1 MTARRTRHNDP
12 VRPPVSVLPAP
23 RRAARWPAALALLLL
38 CPPAGALGTPA
49 PLPPGLTEAPA
60 LACQEAP
67 DPAGGPRPFL
77 SSVPARPLPDGV
89 TGRVAFYAAVYGP
102 DGQPLRDVR
111 LGDVDALHP
120 LASAFKSLVVRA
132 ALQEVDAGRL
142 TLGTQ
147 LETTPGRR
155 SIERYPAGRNTLEQL
170 ARFALV
176 RSDNTASDIL
186 HLAAGP
192 ERVARAVAALSA
204 CTHILHTT
212 KALWAAQAGLLP
224 DVFRPGTDAARYAA
238 LPLEERLPVA
248 QALNRRAQD
257 LTGPQVETALDRY
270 FHGQGYDPA
279 LELALQNTSTARAY
293 AGLLARTLPG
303 NDLKPTI
310 RRLFRAWLADG
321 CCKPAHPTLPATFWG
336 AKAGSGW
343 RILTL
348 TGAAEL
354 PGGQVLAYA
363 YLNDQS
369 GTLDAEDM
377 ERQIPAVVRWLDAT
391 LTALA
396 AGGPTP

>member
-1 MTARRTRHNDP
+1 MRSLVPARL
-12 VRPPVSVLPAP
+12 SP

-38 CPPAGALGTPA
+38 GSLAGALGTSA
-49 PLPPGLTEAPA
+49 PLPSQAPA
-60 LACQEAP
+60 LSCQEAP
-67 DPAGGPRPFL
+67 DPSGGPWPPG
-77 SSVPARPLPDGV
+77 SAIPVRPLPAGI
-89 TGRVAFYAAVYGP
+89 TGRVAFYAAVYGT
-102 DGQPLRDVR
+102 DGQPLRAVQ

-120 LASAFKSLVVRA
+120 LASAFKPLVVRA

-142 TLGTQ
+142 SLGTR

-155 SIERYPAGRNTLEQL
+155 SIEGYPAGRNTVEQL
-170 ARFALV
+170 ARLALV

-192 ERVARAVAALSA
+192 ERVARAVGALSP
-204 CTHILHTT
+204 CTRILHTT

-224 DVFRPGTDAARYAA
+224 DVFRPGVDGAGSAA

-257 LTGPQVETALDRY
+257 LTGPQVEAALDRY
-270 FHGQGYDPA
+270 FHGPDYDPA
-279 LELALQNTSTARAY
+279 LELAVQNTSTARAY

-303 NDLKPTI
+303 NDLKPTT
-310 RRLFRAWLADG
+310 RRLYRAWLADG
-321 CCKPAHPTLPATFWG
+321 CCKPAHPTLPAPFWG

-363 YLNDQS
+363 YFNDGS
-369 GTLDAEDM
+369 DTLDAEDM
-377 ERQIPAVVRWLDAT
+377 ERQIPALVRWLDAT

-396 AGGPTP
+396 AGRPTP